1 MFKIYHDICSVFL
14 RFLIIFYYLKLI
26 FLMEFLVSTKDFSL
40 YFMVLCFLDLVGGEI
55 MAGPYNL
62 AAAYSTVAL
71 GACRGEGVY
80 GLVLHN
86 YIICLKKI
94 RRDNYIIWFSAIILI

>member
-14 RFLIIFYYLKLI
+14 RFLIRFYYLKLI

-40 YFMVLCFLDLVGGEI
+40 YFMVLCLLDLVGGEI
-55 MAGPYNL
+55 MACPYNP
-62 AAAYSTVAL
+62 ADAYSIVAL

-80 GLVLHN
+80 GLVLHK
-86 YIICLKKI
+86 YIICFKI
-94 RRDNYIIWFSAIILI
+94 IWDNYIIWFSAIILI

>member
-1 MFKIYHDICSVFL
+1 
-14 RFLIIFYYLKLI
+14 
-26 FLMEFLVSTKDFSL
+26 MEFLVSTKYFSL
-40 YFMVLCFLDLVGGEI
+40 YFMVLCLLDLVGGEI

-71 GACRGEGVY
+71 GACKGEGVY

-86 YIICLKKI
+86 YII
-94 RRDNYIIWFSAIILI
+94 WFSAIILI